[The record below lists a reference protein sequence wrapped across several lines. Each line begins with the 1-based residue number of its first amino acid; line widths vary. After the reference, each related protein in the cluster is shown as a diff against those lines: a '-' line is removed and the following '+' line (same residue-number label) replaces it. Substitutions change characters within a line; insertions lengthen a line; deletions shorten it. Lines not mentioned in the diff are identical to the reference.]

1 LEQADEVAELV
12 RVHARRRPQ
21 LRATLREDVDLAA
34 VPDDAWVPEPGPAT
48 TWGTVGSVSWLELD
62 AGTGATSRP
71 LAAVTVEHTL
81 FGLAVEARDD
91 RGRAIRLRVV
101 NGDEALA
108 DVVALS
114 LEGHRV
120 TAASLGS
127 VVEAAMPTDP
137 AHLTAQLQVHKE
149 ELRVAIGRYRD
160 RRARIDAIVDALL

>member
-1 LEQADEVAELV
+1 M
-12 RVHARRRPQ
+12 
-21 LRATLREDVDLAA
+21 T
-34 VPDDAWVPEPGPAT
+34 
-48 TWGTVGSVSWLELD
+48 WLELD
-62 AGTGATSRP
+62 AGTGATSRA

-120 TAASLGS
+120 TGASLGS
-127 VVEAAMPTDP
+127 VIEAAMPTDP